1 MRLRLVQAGVPPV
14 ARLGGRQ
21 QSYWRLL
28 RRGLTARHGVGTLPP
43 GVALA
48 QGERLPGLGQSSAE
62 GVAVGVGLTCSWLLG
77 GQVGE
82 GDVVRALVCFVFERL
97 IRDWAVAVVEE
108 DRIFFRIAERRFV
121 LTGRE
126 DERGGDGGGGSE
138 GVIMVKI
145 IQASKI
151 ISVVPF
157 LLHWREL

>member
-1 MRLRLVQAGVPPV
+1 MWLRLVQAGVPPV

-77 GQVGE
+77 GQVGDPQIIE
-82 GDVVRALVCFVFERL
+82 
-97 IRDWAVAVVEE
+97 I
-108 DRIFFRIAERRFV
+108 
-121 LTGRE
+121 
-126 DERGGDGGGGSE
+126 DE
-138 GVIMVKI
+138 
-145 IQASKI
+145 
-151 ISVVPF
+151 
-157 LLHWREL
+157 